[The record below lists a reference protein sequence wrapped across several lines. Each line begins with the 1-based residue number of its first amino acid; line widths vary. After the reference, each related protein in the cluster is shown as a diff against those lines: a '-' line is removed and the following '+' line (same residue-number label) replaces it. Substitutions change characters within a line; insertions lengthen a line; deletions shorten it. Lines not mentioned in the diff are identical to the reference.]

1 MKIIK
6 LDPYNPKTKVLNE
19 VRRMLAEGKVIIYP
33 TDTLYGLGAN
43 AFDEDAIKKVYSIKK
58 RSFDKPISICVP
70 NMRWIRKVAYLNDKQ
85 KEKIS
90 KLLPGPYT
98 IILEKKD
105 IIPDVLTAGKKKVGI
120 RIPKS
125 KISIELAKEFP
136 ITATSANISGRETP
150 PTVKEIIKQL
160 KNVDLAIDVGPLRGE
175 PSTVIDFTTD
185 PPKIIRGYFHT
196 I

>member
-6 LDPYNPKTKVLNE
+6 LDPYNPKTKVLNK

-160 KNVDLAIDVGPLRGE
+160 KNVDLAIDVGPLHGK

-185 PPKIIRGYFHT
+185 PPKIIRA
-196 I
+196 